1 MIDFVVMNSARH
13 LCLDVNVQRGA
24 SFWSDHFMVRAR
36 LRFNFSRHWRRRV
49 TPPTRQRPLAAY
61 LLADESLRRQFSQ
74 EMAGTLAG
82 LEQEDDGV
90 NIDASRHSLRDRMIS
105 VAEKVLG

>member
-1 MIDFVVMNSARH
+1 MIDFVVMKSAQRH
-13 LCLDVNVQRGA
+13 LCLDVNVQPGA
-24 SFWSDHFMVRAR
+24 SFWSDHFMVRTR
-36 LRFNFSRHWRRRV
+36 LRFNFSRYWRRRV
-49 TPPTRQRPLAAY
+49 TPPARPRPLAAY

-90 NIDASRHSLRDRMIS
+90 NIDASWHSLRDRVIFF
-105 VAEKVLG
+105 